1 MERILIE
8 KCATA
13 IIEKCTSMKKTILLL
28 MFFAVCL
35 TFNQAHAQR
44 CLPGMRGIQLTGGL
58 SDDMRLKSGD
68 GFGYHAGIAVST
80 YTKNAHHWVIGA
92 EYLEKRYD
100 YRNNLYPVSQ
110 FTGEGG
116 YYLNF
121 LSDRRKT
128 FFASLGLS
136 ALAGYETVNWGER
149 SLPDGSVLTNE
160 DNFIYGGALTLE
172 LSAYLTD
179 RIVLLVNGRQR
190 MLFGGDCGRFHS
202 QIGAGIRF
210 MIQ

>member
-1 MERILIE
+1 MLI
-8 KCATA
+8 
-13 IIEKCTSMKKTILLL
+13 MML
-28 MFFAVCL
+28 FVVCL
-35 TFNQAHAQR
+35 QFNQAHAQR

-58 SDDMRLKSGD
+58 SDDMRWKNGD

-80 YTKNAHHWVIGA
+80 YTKNANRWVIGA

-100 YRNNLYPVSQ
+100 YRGSLYPVSQ

-121 LSDRRKT
+121 LSDRKKT
-128 FFASLGLS
+128 FFAALGLS
-136 ALAGYETVNWGER
+136 ALAGYETVNWGEPMM
-149 SLPDGSVLTNE
+149 PDGSRLTDE

-172 LSAYLTD
+172 LSAYVTD
-179 RIVLLVNGRQR
+179 KIVLLVSGRQR

-202 QIGAGIRF
+202 QIGAGIRL
-210 MIQ
+210 MIR